1 MKIRI
6 VRCMCLGALYLASG
20 AAISAATL
28 DPAILVTSAEATALL
43 GGDATLEVSNV
54 QAVYPGSV
62 DFTYWIKNKSRG
74 LAVQLYL
81 DPTGEMFANMRRT
94 LKANHPNAN
103 QIPCSA
109 GNVCFMQGEALF
121 ATKGKWYLHLDAG
134 RENTGKMEDLARR
147 IMTRIP

>member
-6 VRCMCLGALYLASG
+6 VRCLCLGALYVASG
-20 AAISAATL
+20 AAISATTL
-28 DPAILVTSAEATALL
+28 DPASLVTAAEAKALL
-43 GGDATLEVSNV
+43 GADATLEVTNM

-62 DFTYWIKNKSRG
+62 DFTYWTKNKSRA
-74 LAVQLYL
+74 LEVQLYM

-109 GNVCFMQGEALF
+109 GNVCFMQGERLW
-121 ATKGKWYLHLDAG
+121 ATKGKWFVHLDAG
-134 RENTGKMEDLARR
+134 SENTGKMEDLARS